1 MGEIVV
7 AGKNDFREV
16 TDFINMV
23 FDKKFPEFM
32 EKVYTKENFMQ
43 AEHYLIRDKGDIA
56 ACVAVYPQTIR
67 FGEKSIECAWIGS
80 VSVHPKKRGEGH
92 MKRLMA
98 HVNDVLKER
107 GVPFAYL
114 SGRRNRYGFYGY
126 EITGIRNYYSFEE
139 ENVRLTVGF
148 DNCTGYEFVPL
159 SDNTTTDLDA
169 VMDLY
174 SKRLVTVRS
183 RENMLQAMRTWY
195 YKPFVIK
202 KYGQFTGYMLIRDED
217 IAELELIDYT
227 DLHKIIGAIMTEF
240 ELESVR
246 IEAREWE
253 REKCQYL
260 ADSCERYSIETLGN
274 MQIFDYVKTL
284 TFFMELELRIRSLKK
299 GRLNICVDDEECF
312 SIELG
317 DSGVRVEKC
326 KNNDADICIGKA
338 ELIRLVFTKG
348 STSTPWFDNEIVRN
362 WFPLS
367 YTPERVDEF

>member
-7 AGKNDFREV
+7 ACKNDFREV

-23 FDKKFPEFM
+23 FDKQFPEFM
-32 EKVYTKENFMQ
+32 EKVYTENNFML
-43 AEHYLIRDKGDIA
+43 AEHYLIRDNGEIA
-56 ACVAVYPQTIR
+56 ACVAVYPQTIS
-67 FGEKSIECAWIGS
+67 FGERTVECAWIGS

-98 HVNDVLKER
+98 HVNCVLKER

-148 DNCTGYEFVPL
+148 DSCTGYEFVSL
-159 SDNTTTDLDA
+159 NENASTELDA
-169 VMDLY
+169 VMKLY
-174 SKRLVTVRS
+174 SKRLVTVRN
-183 RENMLQAMRTWY
+183 RENMIPAMKTWY
-195 YKPFVIK
+195 YRPLVIK
-202 KYGQFTGYMLIRDED
+202 KQGQFIGYMVFKDDD
-217 IAELELIDYT
+217 IAELELIDYA
-227 DLHKIIGAIMTEF
+227 DLQNVIGAIMTDF

-246 IEAREWE
+246 VEAREWE
-253 REKCQYL
+253 RKKCKHL
-260 ADSCERYSIETLGN
+260 SDSCERYSIETLGN
-274 MQIFDYVKTL
+274 MQIFDYIKTF
-284 TFFMELELRIRSLKK
+284 TFFMELEMRIRSLKK

-312 SIELG
+312 GIVLG

-326 KNNDADICIGKA
+326 KNIDADIRVGKA

-348 STSTPWFDNEIVRN
+348 STSTPWYDNEIVRN